1 VAWNVLTA
9 SAPIFLVVSSVVATE
24 VAVGFIPDDAETPLD
39 TAVVRVDAL
48 PEPPAAVGTD
58 SLPSTPELSV
68 PEEPLDVDYFLF
80 LLATTLPI
88 VPTTAP
94 TTIIANNITAMRTFF
109 LPSPHYFLV
118 ATEGWHCT
126 SPLGGTAF
134 RYDGSLALCGATSG

>member
-39 TAVVRVDAL
+39 TAV
-48 PEPPAAVGTD
+48 GTD
-58 SLPSTPELSV
+58 SLPSTPELPV
-68 PEEPLDVDYFLF
+68 PEKPLDVDYFLF

-94 TTIIANNITAMRTFF
+94 TTIIANNITAMRTVF
-109 LPSPHYFLV
+109 LPSPQYFLV

-134 RYDGSLALCGATSG
+134 GYDGSLALSGATSG